1 MIKSGQYSLAISF
14 SALCAG
20 LLLLVALIVS
30 CIFLLHQHQ
39 HNTDQVRLYG
49 ETVLENLVQ
58 AIELTGEDTEWLQ
71 AYVVAVGT
79 NPGVQQ
85 VGVIDSTQK
94 IVAHCLPVR
103 KGTIFTEM
111 GTVGAIN
118 QRKSFFIRDRGNDR
132 YLLRILQPVDLFP
145 GEAAPA
151 MSAFVD
157 MALPSL
163 FDVPDRHWQWYFLSL
178 IGIFTVAVSLLF
190 LFLNRRVIVVAADLK
205 KGADRIA
212 RGNFSERITINVRDE
227 LGELAETFNTMAETL
242 GKTMVSKDFFDNIL
256 RSMADSLI
264 VFDGDLKVSMVN
276 QATLDLLDYSA
287 EEIMGM
293 EIGRIIDSSQLA
305 KGTTGRKQLIERL
318 NVTVRSEIT
327 YRTRDGREIPV
338 LFSGAVVANQGEDVA
353 GIVCVARDI
362 VDRKRIEDDLIALNS
377 ELIKT
382 NDELKHTQ
390 AQLVHSAKLASLGEM
405 AAGIAHEINQPLH
418 IISMSAELGQ
428 TFLQREEKDGV
439 HEKFDKILQ
448 QVQRANII
456 INHLRTFGRDSR
468 NLEHGLHNINRIIRN
483 SFTLFRQQFRLL
495 GIDVHEELG
504 EDLPE
509 VSCNEIQLEQVF
521 SNLLVNAKDA
531 LQDAEQKSIVVRS
544 RNRDGRVI
552 IEVEDSGCGIAEPDK
567 NRIFD
572 PFFTTKEIGRGTG
585 LGLSISYGIINDHG
599 GEFDV
604 ESRKGHGSVF
614 RITLPGG
621 GGDLS

>member
-1 MIKSGQYSLAISF
+1 MSRFGQYSLALSF
-14 SALCAG
+14 SVLCAG
-20 LLLLVALIVS
+20 LLLLVALVVS
-30 CIFLLHQHQ
+30 LIFLLHQHQ
-39 HNTDQVRLYG
+39 HNTTQARLYG

-58 AIELTGEDTEWLQ
+58 AIELTGGDNEWLQ

-85 VGVIDSTQK
+85 AGVIDRHQK
-94 IVAHCLPVR
+94 IVAHSRPVR
-103 KGTIFTEM
+103 KGAMFTEM
-111 GTVGAIN
+111 GAVGSVN
-118 QRKSFFIRDRGNDR
+118 QRESFFVRDRASGS
-132 YLLRILQPVDLFP
+132 YLLRIIQPVEPFP
-145 GEAAPA
+145 AAGLPA

-157 MALPSL
+157 MAHPSF

-178 IGIFTVAVSLLF
+178 LGIFAVAVFLLF
-190 LFLNRRVIVVAADLK
+190 LFLNRRVIVVAAELK
-205 KGADRIA
+205 SGADRIA
-212 RGNFSERITINVRDE
+212 GGDFSERITVNVRDE
-227 LGELAETFNTMAETL
+227 LGELAESFNSMAEKL

-264 VFDGDLKVSMVN
+264 VLDGDLKVSMVN
-276 QATLDLLDYSA
+276 QATLDLLGYSA
-287 EEIMGM
+287 DEIQGM
-293 EIGRIIDSSQLA
+293 EIGRIIDSSRLA
-305 KGTTGRKQLIERL
+305 AGGTGRKQLMERL
-318 NVTVRSEIT
+318 NDTVRSEIT
-327 YRTRDGREIPV
+327 YRARNGREIPV
-338 LFSGAVVANQGEDVA
+338 LFSGAVVADRGENVA

-362 VDRKRIEDDLIALNS
+362 IDRKRIEDDLIALNN
-377 ELIKT
+377 ELIRT

-428 TFLQREEKDGV
+428 AFLRREENARVD
-439 HEKFDKILQ
+439 EKFHKILQ

-456 INHLRTFGRDSR
+456 INHLRTFGRDAR
-468 NLEHGLHNINRIIRN
+468 NLEHGLHDINRIIRN
-483 SFTLFRQQFRLL
+483 SFTLFRQQFHLL
-495 GIDVHEELG
+495 GIEIHEELG
-504 EDLPE
+504 ADIPE

-531 LQDAEQKSIVVRS
+531 LQDAERKRIVVRS
-544 RNRDGRVI
+544 RARDGRVI
-552 IEVEDSGCGIAEPDK
+552 IEVEDSGCGITEPDK
-567 NRIFD
+567 SRIFD

-604 ESRKGHGSVF
+604 ESRVGHGSVF